1 MGPLDHGLLGGA
13 DPDPRVVE
21 LLVRLVRAVR
31 VADLREV
38 DEETEWKEETK
49 GEFVLPAPEGSP
61 RSSCRSP

>member
-31 VADLREV
+31 VADLEREV
-38 DEETEWKEETK
+38 DEETECKEETK
-49 GEFVLPAPEGSP
+49 GEFVLQGVP
-61 RSSCRSP
+61 